1 MIRQSSF
8 IDNKPIKLSDVE
20 INDLVLFM
28 DTLTAEPT
36 ERICIPKSVLSGP
49 SID

>member
-28 DTLTAEPT
+28 DTLTGELT